1 MFGKLIKAE
10 WRASR
15 RVVGILCLA
24 VLIAALVL
32 GFVGCGLF
40 MAETRS
46 WNVHGT
52 VEIVVALLCVAAIMV
67 INVAWAASIFYAL
80 WRFYRSRF
88 TEEGY
93 LTFTLPVNGHQ
104 LMLSSILASILEI
117 LAVLLA
123 TGRGLCAG
131 TGDQRSGHS
140 LERGPGGLLAPA
152 LGGDGEAVAGIC
164 ALRRRGG

>member
-40 MAETRS
+40 MAETRR

-52 VEIVVALLCVAAIMV
+52 VEIVVALLCVAGLMV
-67 INVAWAASIFYAL
+67 INVAWRPAFSTPFGG
-80 WRFYRSRF
+80 F
-88 TEEGY
+88 TE
-93 LTFTLPVNGHQ
+93 
-104 LMLSSILASILEI
+104 
-117 LAVLLA
+117 AVLPRRA
-123 TGRGLCAG
+123 T
-131 TGDQRSGHS
+131 
-140 LERGPGGLLAPA
+140 
-152 LGGDGEAVAGIC
+152 
-164 ALRRRGG
+164 